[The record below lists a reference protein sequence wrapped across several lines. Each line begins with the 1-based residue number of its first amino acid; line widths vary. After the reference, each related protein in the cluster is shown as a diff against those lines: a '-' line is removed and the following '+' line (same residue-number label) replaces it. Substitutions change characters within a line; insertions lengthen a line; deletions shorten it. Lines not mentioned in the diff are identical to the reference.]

1 MSMYEFNV
9 GDAVAKKSKES
20 YPFDSTVVAIF
31 LKLDG
36 QTRMVCESDLL
47 PGLLHI
53 FSPSQMELAA
63 PEKR

>member
-1 MSMYEFNV
+1 MYEFSV
-9 GDAVAKKSKES
+9 GDAVVKKNKDG

-36 QTRMVCESDLL
+36 QTRMVCESDLI

-53 FSPSQMELAA
+53 FSPSQMELAH
-63 PEKR
+63 PQKE